1 LSIEFRDADIEA
13 LVRQLAA
20 KLLVGPEDAVEIA
33 VRRELARLAEV
44 GASAVP
50 EPAKDQNAPA
60 IDKDAFTEL
69 NEDG

>member
-1 LSIEFRDADIEA
+1 LSIEFRDADTEA

-20 KLLVGPEDAVEIA
+20 KLGVGPEEAIEIA

-44 GASAVP
+44 GALADP
-50 EPAKDQNAPA
+50 APAKDQEAPA